1 MNIGFISCS
10 LLGGLFLLLWLLFTL
25 LGDRAALL
33 ISGFNTLPPE
43 KRAQYDISRMCRDQ
57 RGAFLLWAAVLAA
70 GAALSRFVSQYCA
83 IATFEMWLLPFFRE
97 VHFEGEK
104 DFEKSRR
111 K

>member
-43 KRAQYDISRMCRDQ
+43 KRAQYDVSRMCRDQ
-57 RGAFLLWAAVLAA
+57 CGAFLLWAAVLAA
-70 GAALSRFVSQYCA
+70 GAALSLLVSQYCA
-83 IATFEMWLLPFFRE
+83 IAAFAVWLILFFRE
-97 VHFEGEK
+97 VHFDVEK
-104 DFEKSRR
+104 AFEKYRR